1 MSRENIRVKLVSY
14 RNKDK
19 NGYGVVAGDG
29 IIDLGSR
36 FAAWPTLDAALDA
49 GGLASLADAASGR
62 SADVALDAV
71 TLLPPVSSPRK
82 IICIGLNYRTHI
94 LETGR
99 DTPTHPMLFSRYPDS
114 LVGHGEAMLRPLV
127 SEKYDFEGEL
137 AVVIGRTARHVAA
150 EDALGYVAGYSCFN
164 DGSVRDYQ
172 RQTTQFLAG
181 KTFWRSGAFGPWL
194 VTPDE
199 VGDVAA
205 LTLETRLNGDVMQHA
220 ETSDLLFS
228 VPDLIA
234 FISRIT
240 PLDPGDVIATGTT
253 GGIGAAR
260 KPPVWMKPGDRVE
273 VEISNIGTLVN
284 HIADEADGAA
294 GR

>member
-1 MSRENIRVKLVSY
+1 MKLATYRTQGEVRYGAVIDSGIVSLSG
-14 RNKDK
+14 R
-19 NGYGVVAGDG
+19 
-29 IIDLGSR
+29 LGAS
-36 FAAWPTLDAALDA
+36 PTLAAALDA
-49 GGLASLADAASGR
+49 GGISALADAASGR
-62 SADVALDAV
+62 SPDVALDAV
-71 TLLPPVSSPRK
+71 TILPPIPNPSK

-99 DTPTHPMLFSRYPDS
+99 DTPTHPMLFARYPDS
-114 LVGHGEAMLRPLV
+114 LVGHGEEMLRPLV

-150 EDALGYVAGYSCFN
+150 EDALGHVAGYSCFN

-199 VGDVAA
+199 VGDVAT
-205 LTLETRLNGDVMQHA
+205 LTLETRLNGTVMQRA

-228 VPDLIA
+228 VADLIA
-234 FISRIT
+234 FISKIT
-240 PLDPGDVIATGTT
+240 PLYPGDVIATGTT

-260 KPPVWMKPGDRVE
+260 KPPVWMKPSDRVE
-273 VEISNIGTLVN
+273 VEISSIGTLVN
-284 HIADEADGAA
+284 RIVDEADGAA
-294 GR
+294 AAGR

>member
-1 MSRENIRVKLVSY
+1 MKLATYRTQGQVRYGAVIGNGIVSLS
-14 RNKDK
+14 
-19 NGYGVVAGDG
+19 G
-29 IIDLGSR
+29 R
-36 FAAWPTLDAALDA
+36 FGAWPTLAAALDA
-49 GGLASLADAASGR
+49 GGISALADAASGR
-62 SADVALDAV
+62 SPDIALDAV
-71 TLLPPVSSPRK
+71 TILPPIPDPRK

-99 DTPTHPMLFSRYPDS
+99 DTPTHPMLFARYPDS
-114 LVGHGEAMLRPLV
+114 LVGHGEEMLRPLV
-127 SEKYDFEGEL
+127 SDKYDFEGEL
-137 AVVIGRTARHVAA
+137 AIVIGRTARHVAA

-199 VGDVAA
+199 VGDVAR
-205 LTLETRLNGDVMQHA
+205 LTLETRLNGAVMQRA
-220 ETSDLLFS
+220 ETADLLFS
-228 VPDLIA
+228 VADLIA

-240 PLDPGDVIATGTT
+240 PLYPGDVIATGTT

-273 VEISNIGTLVN
+273 VEISNIGTLAN
-284 HIADEADGAA
+284 PIADEKATAA
-294 GR
+294 PAGS